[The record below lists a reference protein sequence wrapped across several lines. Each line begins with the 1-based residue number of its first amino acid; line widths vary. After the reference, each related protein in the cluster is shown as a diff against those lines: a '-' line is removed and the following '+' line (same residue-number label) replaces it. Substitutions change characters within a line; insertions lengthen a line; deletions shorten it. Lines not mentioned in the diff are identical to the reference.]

1 MDVSSMSISMTM
13 DMGTATSSG
22 AMPTATEHD
31 MGGMGGMGGMGDGCK
46 ISVSLLAIS
55 RSTYHC

>member
-1 MDVSSMSISMTM
+1 MDMSGMSTSMTM

-31 MGGMGGMGGMGDGCK
+31 TGGMGGMGDGCK
-46 ISVSLLAIS
+46 ISVSQITIS
-55 RSTYHC
+55 WLTYRC

>member
-1 MDVSSMSISMTM
+1 MDMSGMTTSMDM

-31 MGGMGGMGGMGDGCK
+31 MGGMGSMGDGCK
-46 ISVSLLAIS
+46 ISVSLILIS
-55 RSTYHC
+55 RSAYHC

>member
-1 MDVSSMSISMTM
+1 MSTSMTM

-31 MGGMGGMGGMGDGCK
+31 MGGMGGMGDGCK

>member
-1 MDVSSMSISMTM
+1 MSISMTM